1 VPGILRY
8 GKGENVP
15 GFFVRWLIVAL
26 GLWIA
31 EQMLSGIEIADVPT
45 LLLAAALLGF
55 VNAFVRPLIV
65 ILTFPITLVTLGLFL
80 FVINA
85 LMLELV
91 AALLPNVHVAGFWD
105 ALLGSI
111 IISATGWFASSLI
124 GPSGR
129 IEVLV
134 VEQRR

>member
-1 VPGILRY
+1 M
-8 GKGENVP
+8 P
-15 GFFVRWLIVAL
+15 GFVIRWLIVAL
-26 GLWIA
+26 GLWMA
-31 EQMLSGIEIADVPT
+31 EQMLSGIEISDLST

-55 VNAFVRPLIV
+55 VNALVRPIIV
-65 ILTFPITLVTLGLFL
+65 ILTLPITLITLGLFL

-91 AALLPNVHVAGFWD
+91 AKLLPNMVVASFWD

-129 IEVLV
+129 VEVLA
-134 VEQRR
+134 VERRT

>member
-1 VPGILRY
+1 
-8 GKGENVP
+8 
-15 GFFVRWLIVAL
+15 
-26 GLWIA
+26 
-31 EQMLSGIEIADVPT
+31 M
-45 LLLAAALLGF
+45 
-55 VNAFVRPLIV
+55 NAFVRPLIV
-65 ILTFPITLVTLGLFL
+65 ILTLPITLVTLGLFL

-129 IEVLV
+129 VEVLV
-134 VEQRR
+134 VNARR

>member
-1 VPGILRY
+1 M
-8 GKGENVP
+8 P

-85 LMLELV
+85 LMLALV

-134 VEQRR
+134 VEQRS